1 MLPRPMKPLA
11 PQAKSP
17 AFGRLG
23 LLCVAL
29 CWMAFPGWGQVST
42 DEEALPTRIL
52 FVFDASNSMNAFWGG
67 DRKIQTATRLLSET
81 LKGLH
86 QSNELE
92 LGLRVYGHGTK
103 HVPGKQDCDDTELV
117 VPFSS
122 FNNLIIKQ
130 ALSRIRAQGT
140 TPIARSLE
148 LAAEDFPEAPGRNVI
163 VLITDGIEAC
173 DEDPCAVSRALQAK
187 GVTLKPFV
195 IGMGMDDLMAE
206 SLNCIGNF
214 YDAADP
220 QAFEHVLQLVLEQAM
235 HNTTVQVDLL
245 NHAGEATESNLAYS
259 FTDSRTGVHH
269 PQWVHTLRWGGGA
282 DTLYIDPLPLYTLTV
297 HSLPEARLDSLAL
310 KPGVHN
316 TIAVPDMGSGHLTP
330 QFARGVRTD
339 YGKVNVQWHVQGDCD
354 PFFSSDAGEGIP
366 VAHRDVRPDIW
377 HHPPL
382 TVAGVQ
388 VKEGQDAKVEIPA
401 PGSLVLQ
408 AATSGYAVVM
418 EAQSLRPVLQF
429 DASDL
434 AGMHTLQPGD
444 YTVIFRARNARGTLY
459 SIQKNF
465 TVASGNTTT
474 IKLHG

>member
-1 MLPRPMKPLA
+1 MVP
-11 PQAKSP
+11 
-17 AFGRLG
+17 
-23 LLCVAL
+23 
-29 CWMAFPGWGQVST
+29 PGWGQVST

-103 HVPGKQDCDDTELV
+103 HVPGNQDCDDTELV

-148 LAAEDFPEAPGRNVI
+148 LAAQDFPEEPGRNVI

-245 NHAGEATESNLAYS
+245 NHAGEATESNVAYS

-282 DTLYIDPLPLYTLTV
+282 DTLYIDPLAVVFVDGAQPAGSAARQFGL
-297 HSLPEARLDSLAL
+297 EARRAQHHRHAGHGFRTLD
-310 KPGVHN
+310 
-316 TIAVPDMGSGHLTP
+316 TP
-330 QFARGVRTD
+330 VRAWRANGLWEGECAMAHARR
-339 YGKVNVQWHVQGDCD
+339 
-354 PFFSSDAGEGIP
+354 
-366 VAHRDVRPDIW
+366 
-377 HHPPL
+377 L
-382 TVAGVQ
+382 
-388 VKEGQDAKVEIPA
+388 
-401 PGSLVLQ
+401 
-408 AATSGYAVVM
+408 
-418 EAQSLRPVLQF
+418 
-429 DASDL
+429 
-434 AGMHTLQPGD
+434 
-444 YTVIFRARNARGTLY
+444 
-459 SIQKNF
+459 
-465 TVASGNTTT
+465 
-474 IKLHG
+474 

>member
-1 MLPRPMKPLA
+1 MS
-11 PQAKSP
+11 PQAKLSSSW
-17 AFGRLG
+17 RLI
-23 LLCVAL
+23 LLCGGL
-29 CWMAFPGWGQVST
+29 CWVSCVGLGQVST
-42 DEEALPTRIL
+42 NDEGMPTRIL

-81 LKGLH
+81 LKSLH
-86 QSNELE
+86 QNDELE
-92 LGLRVYGHGTK
+92 LGLRVYGHGTR
-103 HVPGKQDCDDTELV
+103 HVQGKQDCNDTELV
-117 VPFSS
+117 VPFST

-148 LAAEDFPEAPGRNVI
+148 LAAQDFPEAPGRNVI

-173 DEDPCAVSRALQAK
+173 DEDPCAVSRSLQAK

-245 NHAGEATESNLAYS
+245 NGAGDATESNLAYS

-269 PQWVHTLRWGGGA
+269 PQWVHTLPWGGGA

-297 HSLPEARLDSLAL
+297 HSLPEVQLDSLAL
-310 KPGVHN
+310 QPGVHN
-316 TIAVPDMGSGHLTP
+316 TIAVTDMGTGHLTP

-339 YGKVNVQWHVQGDCD
+339 YGTLGVQWHVQGECES
-354 PFFSSDAGEGIP
+354 FFRSEVGKRVRLRTGIYDLTFGTTP
-366 VAHRDVRPDIW
+366 S
-377 HHPPL
+377 L
-382 TVAGVQ
+382 TVTGVQ
-388 VKEGQDAKVEIPA
+388 VDEGQDAKVEIPA

-408 AATSGYAVVM
+408 ATTSGYAVVM
-418 EAQSLRPVLQF
+418 DAQTLTPILQF

-444 YTVIFRARNARGTLY
+444 YTVVFRARNARGTLY

-465 TVASGNTTT
+465 TVASGSTTT

>member
-1 MLPRPMKPLA
+1 MLPRPMKPSA
-11 PQAKSP
+11 PQSQLP
-17 AFGRLG
+17 VFWRLG
-23 LLCVAL
+23 LLCVVL
-29 CWMAFPGWGQVST
+29 CWMAPPSWAQVST

-103 HVPGKQDCDDTELV
+103 HVPGNQDCDDTELV

-245 NHAGEATESNLAYS
+245 DQAGKATESNVAYS

-282 DTLYIDPLPLYTLTV
+282 DTLYIDPLPLYSLTV
-297 HSLPEARLDSLAL
+297 HSLPEAQLDSLAL
-310 KPGVHN
+310 RPGVHN

-339 YGKVNVQWHVQGDCD
+339 YGKVNVQWHVPGACD
-354 PFFSSDAGEGIP
+354 PFFSSMAGERIRLRTGTY
-366 VAHRDVRPDIW
+366 DLTFGTT
-377 HHPPL
+377 PPL
-382 TVAGVQ
+382 TVEGIQ
-388 VKEGQDAKVEIPA
+388 VEEGQDAKVEIPA

-408 AATSGYAVVM
+408 AATSGFAVVM

-434 AGMHTLQPGD
+434 AGMHPLQPGD
-444 YTVIFRARNARGTLY
+444 YTVVFRARNARGTLY

>member
-1 MLPRPMKPLA
+1 MLPRHMKPLA

-86 QSNELE
+86 QSDELE

-148 LAAEDFPEAPGRNVI
+148 LAAQDFPEAPGRNVI

-214 YDAADP
+214 YDAAEP

-282 DTLYIDPLPLYTLTV
+282 DTLYIDPLPLYSLTV

-316 TIAVPDMGSGHLTP
+316 TIAMPDMGTGHLTP

-339 YGKVNVQWHVQGDCD
+339 YGKVKVQWHAQGVCE
-354 PFFSSDAGEGIP
+354 PFYSSDAGERIRLRTGTY
-366 VAHRDVRPDIW
+366 DLTFGTT
-377 HHPPL
+377 PPL

-388 VKEGQDAKVEIPA
+388 VEEGQDAKVEIPA

-444 YTVIFRARNARGTLY
+444 YTVVFRARNARGTLY

>member
-42 DEEALPTRIL
+42 DEKALPTRIL

-86 QSNELE
+86 QSDELE
-92 LGLRVYGHGTK
+92 LWLRV
-103 HVPGKQDCDDTELV
+103 CTELV

-130 ALSRIRAQGT
+130 ALSRIMAQGT

-148 LAAEDFPEAPGRNVI
+148 LAAQDFPEEPGRNVI

-206 SLNCIGNF
+206 SLNRIVNF
-214 YDAADP
+214 
-220 QAFEHVLQLVLEQAM
+220 
-235 HNTTVQVDLL
+235 
-245 NHAGEATESNLAYS
+245 
-259 FTDSRTGVHH
+259 
-269 PQWVHTLRWGGGA
+269 
-282 DTLYIDPLPLYTLTV
+282 
-297 HSLPEARLDSLAL
+297 
-310 KPGVHN
+310 
-316 TIAVPDMGSGHLTP
+316 
-330 QFARGVRTD
+330 
-339 YGKVNVQWHVQGDCD
+339 
-354 PFFSSDAGEGIP
+354 
-366 VAHRDVRPDIW
+366 
-377 HHPPL
+377 
-382 TVAGVQ
+382 
-388 VKEGQDAKVEIPA
+388 
-401 PGSLVLQ
+401 
-408 AATSGYAVVM
+408 
-418 EAQSLRPVLQF
+418 
-429 DASDL
+429 
-434 AGMHTLQPGD
+434 
-444 YTVIFRARNARGTLY
+444 
-459 SIQKNF
+459 
-465 TVASGNTTT
+465 
-474 IKLHG
+474 

>member
-1 MLPRPMKPLA
+1 MLPRPMKPSA
-11 PQAKSP
+11 PQAQLP
-17 AFGRLG
+17 FFWRLG

-29 CWMAFPGWGQVST
+29 CWMMSPSWAQVST

-103 HVPGKQDCDDTELV
+103 HVPGNQDCDDTELV

-245 NHAGEATESNLAYS
+245 NQAGKATESNVAYS

-282 DTLYIDPLPLYTLTV
+282 DTLYIDPLPLYSLTV
-297 HSLPEARLDSLAL
+297 HSLPEAQLDSLAL

-339 YGKVNVQWHVQGDCD
+339 YGKVNVQWHVQGTCD
-354 PFFSSDAGEGIP
+354 PFFSSTAGERIRLRTGTY
-366 VAHRDVRPDIW
+366 DLTFGTT
-377 HHPPL
+377 PPL
-382 TVAGVQ
+382 TVEGVQ
-388 VKEGQDAKVEIPA
+388 VEEGQDAKVEIPA

-408 AATSGYAVVM
+408 AATSGFAVVM

-444 YTVIFRARNARGTLY
+444 YTVVFRARNARGTLY

>member
-1 MLPRPMKPLA
+1 MLPCPTKPLA
-11 PQAKSP
+11 PQAKLP
-17 AFGRLG
+17 TFWRLG
-23 LLCVAL
+23 LLCVAM
-29 CWMAFPGWGQVST
+29 CWMAPPSWGQVST

-67 DRKIQTATRLLSET
+67 DRKIQTAARLLSET

-86 QSNELE
+86 QSSELE

-130 ALSRIRAQGT
+130 ALSHIRAQGT

-148 LAAEDFPEAPGRNVI
+148 LAAQDFPEAPGRNVI

-220 QAFEHVLQLVLEQAM
+220 QAFEHVLQLVLEQAI

-245 NHAGEATESNLAYS
+245 NEVGQAIESNVPYS

-282 DTLYIDPLPLYTLTV
+282 DTLYIDPLPLYSLTV

-339 YGKVNVQWHVQGDCD
+339 YGKVDVQWHMHGACE
-354 PFFSSDAGEGIP
+354 PFFSSPAGERIRLRTGSY
-366 VAHRDVRPDIW
+366 DLTFGTT
-377 HHPPL
+377 PPL
-382 TVAGVQ
+382 TVTGVQ
-388 VKEGQDAKVEIPA
+388 VNEGQDAKVEIPA

-408 AATSGYAVVM
+408 AATSGFAVVM
-418 EAQSLRPVLQF
+418 EAQSLLPVLQF

-444 YTVIFRARNARGTLY
+444 YTVVFRARNARGTLY

-465 TVASGNTTT
+465 TIASGNTTT

>member
-1 MLPRPMKPLA
+1 MLPCPTKPLA
-11 PQAKSP
+11 SQAKLP
-17 AFGRLG
+17 AFWRLG

-29 CWMAFPGWGQVST
+29 CWLASPCGGQVST

-81 LKGLH
+81 LKSLH

-148 LAAEDFPEAPGRNVI
+148 LAAQDFPEAPGRNVI

-206 SLNCIGNF
+206 NLNCIGNF

-245 NHAGEATESNLAYS
+245 NEAGQATESNVAYS

-282 DTLYIDPLPLYTLTV
+282 DTLYIDPLPLYSLTV

-316 TIAVPDMGSGHLTP
+316 IIAVPDMGSGHLTP

-339 YGKVNVQWHVQGDCD
+339 YGQVGVQWHVQGACE
-354 PFFSSDAGEGIP
+354 PFFSSAAGERIRLRTGSY
-366 VAHRDVRPDIW
+366 DLTFGTT
-377 HHPPL
+377 PPL
-382 TVAGVQ
+382 TVTGVQ
-388 VKEGQDAKVEIPA
+388 VDEGQDANVEIPA

-408 AATSGYAVVM
+408 AATSGFAVVM

-444 YTVIFRARNARGTLY
+444 YTVVFRARNARGTLY

>member
-1 MLPRPMKPLA
+1 MLPLPMKPSA
-11 PQAKSP
+11 PRAKLP
-17 AFGRLG
+17 AFVRLG
-23 LLCVAL
+23 MLCVAL
-29 CWMAFPGWGQVST
+29 CWITFPGRGQVST

-81 LKGLH
+81 LRGLH
-86 QSNELE
+86 QSDELE

-148 LAAEDFPEAPGRNVI
+148 SAAQDFPEAPGRNVI

-245 NHAGEATESNLAYS
+245 NHAGVATESNLAYS

-282 DTLYIDPLPLYTLTV
+282 DTLYIDPLPLYSLTV

-316 TIAVPDMGSGHLTP
+316 TIAVPDMGTGHLTP

-339 YGKVNVQWHVQGDCD
+339 YGQVAVQWHVQGACES
-354 PFFSSDAGEGIP
+354 FFSSATGERIRLLTGLY
-366 VAHRDVRPDIW
+366 DLTFGTT
-377 HHPPL
+377 PPL
-382 TVAGVQ
+382 TVAGVK
-388 VKEGQDAKVEIPA
+388 VGEGQDVKVEIPA

-418 EAQSLRPVLQF
+418 EAQSLRPILQF

-444 YTVIFRARNARGTLY
+444 YTVVFRARNARGTLY

>member
-1 MLPRPMKPLA
+1 MMPCPTNLLA
-11 PQAKSP
+11 PQATSP
-17 AFGRLG
+17 SLWKLALLG
-23 LLCVAL
+23 VAL
-29 CWMAFPGWGQVST
+29 CWFSGLCWGQVST

-52 FVFDASNSMNAFWGG
+52 FVFDASNSMNAYWGG

-86 QSNELE
+86 QSDELE

-206 SLNCIGNF
+206 LELHWQLLRRCR
-214 YDAADP
+214 P

-245 NHAGEATESNLAYS
+245 NHAGSHRQPGILLHGHPHGRPPPTMGAHPSVGRRGRHLVHRSLAVV
-259 FTDSRTGVHH
+259 FAD
-269 PQWVHTLRWGGGA
+269 GA
-282 DTLYIDPLPLYTLTV
+282 QP
-297 HSLPEARLDSLAL
+297 ARGSLDSLAEARRAQ
-310 KPGVHN
+310 HHRH
-316 TIAVPDMGSGHLTP
+316 ADMGTGHLTP

-339 YGKVNVQWHVQGDCD
+339 YGKVEVQWHAQGACE
-354 PFFSSDAGEGIP
+354 PFYSSDAGERIRLRAGTYDLTFGTTLP
-366 VAHRDVRPDIW
+366 DRRRRSSEGRPRRQ
-377 HHPPL
+377 
-382 TVAGVQ
+382 G
-388 VKEGQDAKVEIPA
+388 GNPA

-408 AATSGYAVVM
+408 APQAATPWS
-418 EAQSLRPVLQF
+418 SK
-429 DASDL
+429 
-434 AGMHTLQPGD
+434 
-444 YTVIFRARNARGTLY
+444 RNRFGRSAIRRVRFGRHAHAATW
-459 SIQKNF
+459 
-465 TVASGNTTT
+465 
-474 IKLHG
+474 